1 MSISITDVV
10 AITGQPGLFRL
21 LKSNDNAIVVESL
34 ETKPK
39 RQLVKGNMMVSK
51 LTDVSI
57 YTKEDSEPLAEVLL
71 KIKSEYGDE
80 LPIKKKSNNTD
91 LMEFLRKVLPD
102 FDDERVYPSN
112 VKKLVTWYN
121 ILIREKV
128 DFTLPEEET
137 EENTESPEENKPKAK
152 KETESKSPAKTKAK
166 KETVAKATAKVKAQK
181 GAAPKVTAKPKA
193 K

>member
-34 ETKPK
+34 EAKPK

-57 YTKEDSEPLAEVLL
+57 YTEDDSEPLAEVLL
-71 KIKSEYGDE
+71 KIKSEFGDE
-80 LPIKKKSNNTD
+80 LPIKKKSSNTD
-91 LMEFLRKVLPD
+91 LMDFLRKVLPD
-102 FDDERVYPSN
+102 FDEERVYPSN

-128 DFTLPEEET
+128 DFTLPEET
-137 EENTESPEENKPKAK
+137 EEAGTEASKVAEEKKPEAKEEATPKAPAKAKAK
-152 KETESKSPAKTKAK
+152 KK
-166 KETVAKATAKVKAQK
+166 
-181 GAAPKVTAKPKA
+181 AAPKDSE
-193 K
+193 

>member
-1 MSISITDVV
+1 MSVSITDVV

-34 ETKPK
+34 EAKPK

-57 YTKEDSEPLAEVLL
+57 YTEEDSEPLAEVLL
-71 KIKSEYGDE
+71 KIKSDFGDE
-80 LPIKKKSNNTD
+80 LPITKKSSNTD

-128 DFTLPEEET
+128 DFTLPDETGEAESEPAEEKQAEPAK
-137 EENTESPEENKPKAK
+137 EAAPKAAAKPKAK
-152 KETESKSPAKTKAK
+152 KKEAK
-166 KETVAKATAKVKAQK
+166 KDSE
-181 GAAPKVTAKPKA
+181 
-193 K
+193 

>member
-34 ETKPK
+34 EAKPK

-57 YTKEDSEPLAEVLL
+57 YTEDDSEPLAEVLL

-80 LPIKKKSNNTD
+80 LPITKKSSNTD

-166 KETVAKATAKVKAQK
+166 KETVAKATAKVKAKK

>member
-1 MSISITDVV
+1 MSVSITDVV

-34 ETKPK
+34 EAKPK

-57 YTKEDSEPLAEVLL
+57 YTEEDSEPLAEVLL
-71 KIKSEYGDE
+71 KIKSDFGDE
-80 LPIKKKSNNTD
+80 LPITKKSSNTD
-91 LMEFLRKVLPD
+91 LMDFLRKVLPD

-128 DFTLPEEET
+128 DFTLPDEAGDTEVEPVEEKKAEPA
-137 EENTESPEENKPKAK
+137 EEAAPKAAAKPKAK
-152 KETESKSPAKTKAK
+152 KKEAK
-166 KETVAKATAKVKAQK
+166 KDSE
-181 GAAPKVTAKPKA
+181 
-193 K
+193 

>member
-34 ETKPK
+34 EAKPK

-57 YTKEDSEPLAEVLL
+57 YTEDDSEPLAEVLL
-71 KIKSEYGDE
+71 KIKSAHGDE
-80 LPIKKKSNNTD
+80 LPITKKSSNSD
-91 LMEFLRKVLPD
+91 LMDFLRKVLPD

-137 EENTESPEENKPKAK
+137 AETPAEATEEKKPESIEESAPKA
-152 KETESKSPAKTKAK
+152 P
-166 KETVAKATAKVKAQK
+166 
-181 GAAPKVTAKPKA
+181 AKPKA
-193 K
+193 KAKKKAAPKDSE

>member
-1 MSISITDVV
+1 MSVSITDVV

-34 ETKPK
+34 EAKPK

-57 YTKEDSEPLAEVLL
+57 YTEEDSEPLAEVLL
-71 KIKSEYGDE
+71 KIKSDFGDE
-80 LPIKKKSNNTD
+80 LPITKKSSNTD

-128 DFTLPEEET
+128 DFTLPDEMGEAESEPAEEKQAEPAK
-137 EENTESPEENKPKAK
+137 EAAPKAAAKPKAK
-152 KETESKSPAKTKAK
+152 KKEAK
-166 KETVAKATAKVKAQK
+166 KDSE
-181 GAAPKVTAKPKA
+181 
-193 K
+193 